1 MTFKNCPLCDLENPD
16 FENSTEPGL
25 TVIISCKNCGQ
36 YMIPYDIL
44 PIITSSLKDQRYILS
59 GLIRENTDE
68 HRPTFVIQASIL
80 DNLTSYISLPTDL
93 FEQMDRILMYI
104 YKKTNFGGEY
114 VIIEN
119 TEYAIAYD
127 KNINEFN
134 FLLSKLIELGHIEK
148 SETDK
153 YRLSIEGWKRVSE
166 IKKIVSKSN
175 QCFVA
180 MWFDDSM
187 GDFEQGVRLALKQ
200 TGYEPMIIK
209 DLEHNEKICDKIIS
223 EIRKSSFMIAE
234 FTEHRGNVY
243 FEAGF
248 AKGLGIP
255 VIFTCRDADFK
266 NLQFNTRQY
275 KHIKWS
281 NSKDLSEKLINRIG
295 AMVISKK

>member
-1 MTFKNCPLCDLENPD
+1 MTFKNCPLCDLENSD
-16 FENSTEPGL
+16 VKNDAEPGL
-25 TVIISCKNCGQ
+25 TVTLSCKNCGQ
-36 YMIPYDIL
+36 YIIHYDIL
-44 PIITSSLKDQRYILS
+44 QRIASDLKDQKYILS

-119 TEYAIAYD
+119 TEYAIAYA

-200 TGYEPMIIK
+200 TGYEPMVIK
-209 DLEHNEKICDKIIS
+209 DLEHNDKICDKIIS
-223 EIRKSSFMIAE
+223 EIRRSSLMIAD
-234 FTEHRGNVY
+234 FTGHRGNVY

-255 VIFTCRDADFK
+255 VIFSCRDSDFK
-266 NLQFNTRQY
+266 NLQFDIRQY
-275 KHIKWS
+275 NHIEWS
-281 NSKDLSEKLINRIG
+281 NSNDLYEKLINRIE
-295 AMVISKK
+295 ATAPVKR

>member
-16 FENSTEPGL
+16 IKNDAELGL
-25 TVIISCKNCGQ
+25 TVTLSCKNCGQ
-36 YMIPYDIL
+36 YIIHYDIL
-44 PIITSSLKDQRYILS
+44 QKITSDLKDQKYILS

-68 HRPTFVIQASIL
+68 HRPTFVIQTSIL
-80 DNLTSYISLPTDL
+80 DNLTSFISLPTDL

-104 YKKTNFGGEY
+104 YKKTNFAGES

-119 TEYAIAYD
+119 TECAIAYA
-127 KNINEFN
+127 KNINEFK
-134 FLLSKLIELGHIEK
+134 FLLSKLIELGYIEK

-187 GDFEQGVRLALKQ
+187 GDFEQGVRFALKQ
-200 TGYEPMIIK
+200 TGYEAMIIK
-209 DLEHNEKICDKIIS
+209 DSEYNEKICDKIIS

-234 FTEHRGNVY
+234 FTGHRGNVY

-248 AKGLGIP
+248 AKGIGIP
-255 VIFTCRDADFK
+255 VIFTCKDLYFK
-266 NLQFNTRQY
+266 GLQFDTRQY
-275 KHIKWS
+275 NHIKWS
-281 NSKDLSEKLINRIG
+281 DSGDLSEKLMNRIG
-295 AMVISKK
+295 ATVPVKK

>member
-1 MTFKNCPLCDLENPD
+1 MTFKNCPLCDLENTD

-36 YMIPYDIL
+36 YMIHYDIL

-68 HRPTFVIQASIL
+68 HRPTFVIQASIP
-80 DNLTSYISLPTDL
+80 DNFASYISLPTDL

-119 TEYAIAYD
+119 TECAIAYA
-127 KNINEFN
+127 KNISEFN
-134 FLLSKLIELGHIEK
+134 FLLSKLIELEHIEK

-153 YRLSIEGWKRVSE
+153 YRLSIDGWKRVFE

-234 FTEHRGNVY
+234 FTGHRGNVY

-255 VIFTCRDADFK
+255 VIFTCKDTYFK
-266 NLQFNTRQY
+266 DLQFDTRQY
-275 KHIKWS
+275 NHIEWS
-281 NSKDLSEKLINRIG
+281 DAEDLSEKLINRIG
-295 AMVISKK
+295 ATALLKS